1 MTMLQTEQAAAAT
14 ATAEDVALR
23 TEDIRVAYDNGTV
36 ALDGVSLDVPA
47 GKLTALLG
55 PSGCGKTTLLK
66 VIAGLVTPSSG
77 VVRVRGKEIEG
88 PGPDRALVFQDFAL
102 LPWAT
107 VIDNVA
113 FGLRALGV
121 SRKER
126 NATAQHYISEVGLAG
141 FEEKYPHE
149 LSGGMRQRTGLARAL
164 AVKSDILMMDE
175 PFSAVDEQMRRKLQ
189 EDLLELLKVERK
201 TVIFV
206 THSIE
211 EAVYLADQVVILSGR
226 PGQIVNIVRPDI
238 DRAGDVDVIRR
249 QPRYINLV
257 DEIWGSLKR
266 YVE

>member
-1 MTMLQTEQAAAAT
+1 MHDIILKT
-14 ATAEDVALR
+14 EDVGV
-23 TEDIRVAYDNGTV
+23 IYDGSIV
-36 ALDGVSLDVPA
+36 ALENVSLNVPT
-47 GKLTALLG
+47 GKLTAILG

-66 VIAGLVTPSSG
+66 VIAGLIEPSTG
-77 VVRVRGKEIEG
+77 TVKIRGKETIG

-107 VIDNVA
+107 VLQNVA
-113 FGLRALGV
+113 FGLRAQGV
-121 SRKER
+121 SKRER
-126 NATAQHYISEVGLAG
+126 EKTSLHYIKEVGLSG
-141 FEEKYPHE
+141 FEDKYPHQ

-164 AVKSDILMMDE
+164 TVNSEILLMDE

-189 EDLLELLKVERK
+189 EDLLKLLKIENK

-226 PGQIVNIVRPDI
+226 PGSISEIVYPEINRLGEI
-238 DRAGDVDVIRR
+238 DLIRR
-249 QPRYINLV
+249 QPRYIELV
-257 DEIWGSLKR
+257 DEIWSSLKS

>member
-1 MTMLQTEQAAAAT
+1 MHDIILKT
-14 ATAEDVALR
+14 EDVGV
-23 TEDIRVAYDNGTV
+23 IYDGSIV
-36 ALDGVSLDVPA
+36 ALENVSLNVPSA
-47 GKLTALLG
+47 KLTAILG

-66 VIAGLVTPSSG
+66 VIAGLIEPSTG
-77 VVRVRGKEIEG
+77 TVKIRDKETIG

-107 VIDNVA
+107 VLQNVA
-113 FGLRALGV
+113 FGLRAQGV
-121 SRKER
+121 SKRER
-126 NATAQHYISEVGLAG
+126 EKTSLHYIKEVGLSG
-141 FEEKYPHE
+141 FEDKYPHQ

-164 AVKSDILMMDE
+164 TVNSEILLMDE

-189 EDLLELLKVERK
+189 EDLLKLLKIENK

-226 PGQIVNIVRPDI
+226 PGSISEIVYPEINRLGEI
-238 DRAGDVDVIRR
+238 DLIRR
-249 QPRYINLV
+249 QPRYIELV
-257 DEIWGSLKR
+257 DEIWSSLKS

>member
-1 MTMLQTEQAAAAT
+1 MHDIILKT
-14 ATAEDVALR
+14 EDVGV
-23 TEDIRVAYDNGTV
+23 IYDGSIV
-36 ALDGVSLDVPA
+36 ALENVSLNVPT
-47 GKLTALLG
+47 GRLTAILG

-66 VIAGLVTPSSG
+66 VIAGLIDPSTG
-77 VVRVRGKEIEG
+77 TVKIRDKETIG

-107 VIDNVA
+107 VLQNVA
-113 FGLRALGV
+113 FGLRAQGV
-121 SRKER
+121 SKRER
-126 NATAQHYISEVGLAG
+126 EKTSLHYIKEVGLSG
-141 FEEKYPHE
+141 FEDKYPHQ

-164 AVKSDILMMDE
+164 TVNSEVLLMDE

-189 EDLLELLKVERK
+189 EDLLKLLKIENK

-226 PGQIVNIVRPDI
+226 PGSISEIVYPEINRLGEI
-238 DRAGDVDVIRR
+238 DLIRR
-249 QPRYINLV
+249 QPRYIELV
-257 DEIWGSLKR
+257 DEIWSSLKS

>member
-1 MTMLQTEQAAAAT
+1 MDDIILK
-14 ATAEDVALR
+14 
-23 TEDIRVAYDNGTV
+23 TEDIGVIYDGSIV
-36 ALDGVSLDVPA
+36 ALENVSLNVPT
-47 GKLTALLG
+47 GKLTAILG

-66 VIAGLVTPSSG
+66 VIAGLIEPSTG
-77 VVRVRGKEIEG
+77 TVKIRGKEIIG

-107 VIDNVA
+107 VLQNVA
-113 FGLRALGV
+113 FGLRAQGV
-121 SRKER
+121 SKRER
-126 NATAQHYISEVGLAG
+126 EKTSLNYIKEVGLSG
-141 FEEKYPHE
+141 FEDKYPHQ

-164 AVKSDILMMDE
+164 TVNSDILLMDE

-189 EDLLELLKVERK
+189 EDLLELLKIENK

-226 PGQIVNIVRPDI
+226 PGSIAEIVYPEI
-238 DRAGDVDVIRR
+238 DRLGEIDLIRR
-249 QPRYINLV
+249 QPRYVELV
-257 DEIWGSLKR
+257 DEIWSSLKS

>member
-1 MTMLQTEQAAAAT
+1 MKKRSRSTEVILSTDSINVVYQESLIALQ
-14 ATAEDVALR
+14 
-23 TEDIRVAYDNGTV
+23 N
-36 ALDGVSLDVPA
+36 VSLDIPA
-47 GKLTALLG
+47 AKLTAILG

-66 VIAGLVTPSSG
+66 VIAGLIKPTSG
-77 VVRVRGKEIEG
+77 SVKVRGKEIEG

-107 VIDNVA
+107 VLQNVG
-113 FGLRALGV
+113 FGLRARGV
-121 SRKER
+121 PKKER
-126 NATAQHYISEVGLAG
+126 DETSLHYIKEVGLLG
-141 FEEKYPHE
+141 FEDKYPHQ

-164 AVKSDILMMDE
+164 TINSDILLMDE

-189 EDLLELLKVERK
+189 EDLLNLLKVENK

-226 PGQIVNIVRPDI
+226 PGSVAEIVYPKI
-238 DRAGDVDVIRR
+238 DRTGEIDLIRR
-249 QPRYINLV
+249 QPGYIELV
-257 DEIWGSLKR
+257 DEIWSSLKK

>member
-1 MTMLQTEQAAAAT
+1 MHDIILKT
-14 ATAEDVALR
+14 EDVGV
-23 TEDIRVAYDNGTV
+23 IYDGSIV
-36 ALDGVSLDVPA
+36 ALENVSLNVPT
-47 GKLTALLG
+47 GRLTAILG

-66 VIAGLVTPSSG
+66 VIAGLIEPSTG
-77 VVRVRGKEIEG
+77 TVKIRDKETIG

-107 VIDNVA
+107 VLQNVA
-113 FGLRALGV
+113 FGLRAQGV
-121 SRKER
+121 SKRER
-126 NATAQHYISEVGLAG
+126 EKTSLHYIKEVGLSG
-141 FEEKYPHE
+141 FEDKYPHQ

-164 AVKSDILMMDE
+164 TVNTEILLMDE

-189 EDLLELLKVERK
+189 EDLLKLLKIENK

-226 PGQIVNIVRPDI
+226 PGSISEIVYPEINRLGEI
-238 DRAGDVDVIRR
+238 DLIRR
-249 QPRYINLV
+249 QPRYIELV
-257 DEIWGSLKR
+257 DEIWSSLKS

>member
-1 MTMLQTEQAAAAT
+1 MKKDRSVSDIILKTESVGVTYQ
-14 ATAEDVALR
+14 ESVVAL
-23 TEDIRVAYDNGTV
+23 EN
-36 ALDGVSLDVPA
+36 VSLNIPA
-47 GKLTALLG
+47 AKLTAILG

-66 VIAGLVTPSSG
+66 VIAGLIQPSAG
-77 VVRVRGKEIEG
+77 IVKVREKQIVG

-107 VIDNVA
+107 VLQNVA
-113 FGLRALGV
+113 FGLRARGV
-121 SRKER
+121 SKKER
-126 NATAQHYISEVGLAG
+126 EKTALHYIREVGLLG
-141 FEEKYPHE
+141 FENKYPHQ

-164 AVKSDILMMDE
+164 TINSDILLMDE

-189 EDLLELLKVERK
+189 EDLLNLLRIENK

-226 PGQIVNIVRPDI
+226 PGSIADIVYPEI
-238 DRAGDVDVIRR
+238 DRNGEIDLIRR
-249 QPRYINLV
+249 QSRYMELV
-257 DEIWGSLKR
+257 DEIWSSLKR

>member
-1 MTMLQTEQAAAAT
+1 MKKRSRSSEVILNTDSINVVYQESLIALQ
-14 ATAEDVALR
+14 
-23 TEDIRVAYDNGTV
+23 N
-36 ALDGVSLDVPA
+36 VSLDIPA
-47 GKLTALLG
+47 AKLTAILG

-66 VIAGLVTPSSG
+66 VIAGLIKPTSG
-77 VVRVRGKEIEG
+77 SVKVRGKEIEG

-107 VIDNVA
+107 VLQNVG
-113 FGLRALGV
+113 FGLRARGV
-121 SRKER
+121 PKKER
-126 NATAQHYISEVGLAG
+126 DETSLHYIKEVGLLG
-141 FEEKYPHE
+141 FEDKYPHQ

-164 AVKSDILMMDE
+164 TINSDILLMDE

-189 EDLLELLKVERK
+189 EDLLNLLKVENK

-226 PGQIVNIVRPDI
+226 PGSVAEIVYPKI
-238 DRAGDVDVIRR
+238 DRTGEIDLIRR
-249 QPRYINLV
+249 QPGYIDLV
-257 DEIWGSLKR
+257 DEIWSSLKK

>member
-1 MTMLQTEQAAAAT
+1 MKKVSSLSDIILKTEGVGVTYQ
-14 ATAEDVALR
+14 ESIVAL
-23 TEDIRVAYDNGTV
+23 EN
-36 ALDGVSLDVPA
+36 VSLNVPA
-47 GKLTALLG
+47 AKLTAILG

-66 VIAGLVTPSSG
+66 VIAGLIEPTTGKVIVG
-77 VVRVRGKEIEG
+77 GKEIIG

-107 VIDNVA
+107 VLQNVA
-113 FGLRALGV
+113 FGLRARGV
-121 SRKER
+121 PKKER
-126 NATAQHYISEVGLAG
+126 EETSLHYIRQVGLLG
-141 FEEKYPHE
+141 FEDKYPHQ

-164 AVKSDILMMDE
+164 TINSDILLMDE

-189 EDLLELLKVERK
+189 EDLLKLLKIESK

-226 PGQIVNIVRPDI
+226 PGSIADIVYPAI
-238 DRAGDVDVIRR
+238 DRLGEVDLIRR
-249 QPRYINLV
+249 QPGYIELV
-257 DEIWGSLKR
+257 DEIWSSLKR